1 MSNVGRN
8 LKLLWRSEKILSEA
22 KLGLTSRK
30 LILGVAAGIA
40 GLFACGMINL
50 ALFFAFEPEVGSAWA
65 AGIVGA
71 LNIILATI
79 LVVVAQSLKPA
90 PEEEM
95 VREVRDI
102 ALAELAS
109 EVEDVQLKLLQLRD
123 DVKTARNGITQ
134 FVNRPMDV
142 LTPAMIGPAI
152 ATVSKLMKSR
162 KR

>member
-1 MSNVGRN
+1 MSNVSRN

-30 LILGVAAGIA
+30 LVLGVSAGIA

-79 LVVVAQSLKPA
+79 LVIFSQNLKPA
-90 PEEEM
+90 PEEDM

-102 ALAELAS
+102 ALAELAT
-109 EVEDVQLKLLQLRD
+109 EVEDVQTKLLQLRD
-123 DVKTARNGITQ
+123 DVQSARAGITQ

-152 ATVSKLMKSR
+152 ATVLKLMKSR
-162 KR
+162 KS